1 MPIYEF
7 YCPENNTVYSFLAKS
22 LSYGEKTPRCP
33 ADPSFSMQKRVSGF
47 AFIGKAKDPADADPM
62 DDMDDAKMERVMA
75 ELEKD
80 MAGFDE
86 DNPDP
91 KQMAHL
97 MRKMTDLTGEK
108 LPGEMEE
115 MVRRLEAGEDPE
127 ALEEEYGDALDGMDE
142 EGGFGGEGEEKES
155 AAAKIRRLRRRLL
168 GNKRDP
174 NLYDMSEYC
183 D

>member
-7 YCPENNTVYSFLAKS
+7 YCPENNTTYSFLAKS
-22 LSYGEKTPRCP
+22 LSYGDKTPRCP
-33 ADPSFSMQKRVSGF
+33 DNAGYSMQKKVSGF
-47 AFIGKAKDPADADPM
+47 AFIGKAKEPSEDGPL
-62 DDMDDAKMERVMA
+62 DDIDDAKMEKVMA
-75 ELEKD
+75 ELERD
-80 MAGFDE
+80 MAGMDE
-86 DNPDP
+86 ENPDP

-97 MRKMTDLTGEK
+97 MRKMSSLTGEK

-127 ALEEEYGDALDGMDE
+127 ALEEEYGDALDDMDDLD
-142 EGGFGGEGEEKES
+142 GGEGGDSS
-155 AAAKIRRLRRRLL
+155 AAAKIRQLRRRLL
-168 GNKRDP
+168 GSKRDP

>member
-7 YCPENNTVYSFLAKS
+7 FCRENNTVYSFLAKS
-22 LSYGEKTPRCP
+22 LAYQNSIPRCP
-33 ADPSFSMQKRVSGF
+33 ANADFAMEKRITPF
-47 AFIGKAKDPADADPM
+47 AFIGKAKDPSGDAGWDGV
-62 DDMDDAKMERVMA
+62 DDAKMEGLMA

-80 MAGFDE
+80 MAGFDD

-91 KQMAHL
+91 RQMAHL
-97 MRKMTDLTGEK
+97 MRKMSSMTGEE

-127 ALEEEYGDALDGMDE
+127 KLEEAFGDSIDE
-142 EGGFGGEGEEKES
+142 LGGAEGVGGLL
-155 AAAKIRRLRRRLL
+155 RLRRRLMEPQ
-168 GNKRDP
+168 RDP
-174 NLYDMSEYC
+174 KWYDMAEYC